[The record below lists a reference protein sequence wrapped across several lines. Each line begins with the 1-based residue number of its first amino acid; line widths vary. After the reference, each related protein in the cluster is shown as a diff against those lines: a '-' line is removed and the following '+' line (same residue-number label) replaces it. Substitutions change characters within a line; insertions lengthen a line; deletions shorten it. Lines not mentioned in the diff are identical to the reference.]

1 MCMILNATKIENNT
15 VLDCSEYNG
24 EFLNSKV
31 LKIIDSE
38 KRLFSTSN
46 FTVEK
51 TKNCFGHGGLPWV
64 MVHDY
69 IPVNFTAKGNTVIF
83 ES

>member
-1 MCMILNATKIENNT
+1 MCMILNTTKIENST
-15 VLDCSEYNG
+15 VIDCSEYNG

-38 KRLFSTSN
+38 KRIFSTSD
-46 FTVEK
+46 FIVEK

-64 MVHDY
+64 MVHED
-69 IPVNFTAKGNTVIF
+69 IPINFTAKGNTVIF
-83 ES
+83 EN